1 MISKINSS
9 ITLIILF
16 IISPV
21 GYIFSQEEIT
31 RQELK
36 DHIQFLANDSLNG
49 RFPGTVENKM
59 VVDYLKNDFTANGI
73 FYDLQE
79 FTARLKGDNSKVKT
93 WNVIGFIEGKD
104 PKLKNEI
111 IVVGAH
117 YDHLGVKE
125 GSIYNG
131 ADDNAS
137 GTAALLEIAEKVK
150 ANQKLLKRHFYQKS
164 NEVEIFKKKSPT
176 MIKSRI
182 LWCILKKIFEL
193 FDYNLVL
200 RILINCNFS
209 I

>member
-79 FTARLKGDNSKVKT
+79 FTARLKG
-93 WNVIGFIEGKD
+93 G
-104 PKLKNEI
+104 L
-111 IVVGAH
+111 
-117 YDHLGVKE
+117 
-125 GSIYNG
+125 
-131 ADDNAS
+131 
-137 GTAALLEIAEKVK
+137 
-150 ANQKLLKRHFYQKS
+150 
-164 NEVEIFKKKSPT
+164 
-176 MIKSRI
+176 
-182 LWCILKKIFEL
+182 
-193 FDYNLVL
+193 
-200 RILINCNFS
+200 
-209 I
+209 